1 MLNTKQFKKY
11 AKTCG
16 ADVVRVGSMSGW
28 EGAPKQNDARY
39 IFPDA
44 KCIIG
49 LAFRIPRGYL
59 RGIEEGTFF
68 SVYEFMGYSG
78 LNLTYMPVA
87 LREIVC
93 YIEDHGYEAVP
104 IPNWDSLTA
113 TYHTDYLPEDDPRA
127 TGTKNFFHSRP
138 VSPDKPRPDV
148 FISYRA
154 AAVISNLGEI
164 GWSKM
169 VLTPEFGPRQRVV
182 FILTDAPLDLDDPI
196 LPGTLCDRC
205 MLCAKNC
212 TGQAIPL
219 KESTKERIAGIEIE
233 HCKLD
238 LARCS
243 NAYSGGN
250 RKFNPFWNPDVKLK
264 EKDFMNEYL
273 SKKYFNRDPKGPCP
287 RLISRCRNNPAIEG
301 ARGCMRACMIH
312 LEEQGKL
319 KNKFVHPFRR
329 HKEWML
335 D

>member
-1 MLNTKQFKKY
+1 MIDTKKLKKF
-11 AKTCG
+11 AKSCG
-16 ADVVRVGSMSGW
+16 ADVIRIGSMDGW

-68 SVYEFMGYSG
+68 SAYNFMGYYG
-78 LNLTYMPVA
+78 MNVRYMPHV
-87 LREIVC
+87 LRQIVC
-93 YIEDHGYEAVP
+93 YIEDCGYEAVP
-104 IPNWDSLTA
+104 IPNWDAFS
-113 TYHTDYLPEDDPRA
+113 YNKHSDYAHPDSKKDD
-127 TGTKNFFHSRP
+127 FHSRA
-138 VSPDKPRPDV
+138 VDSNKPYPDV
-148 FISYRA
+148 FLSFKA

-169 VLTPEFGPRQRVV
+169 ILTPEFGPRQRVI
-182 FILTDAPLDLDDPI
+182 FILTEAPLDLDDPI

-212 TGQAIPL
+212 TGCAIPTD
-219 KESTKERIAGIEIE
+219 KKVKVTIAGMEIE
-233 HCKLD
+233 HSDLN

-250 RKFNPFWNPDVKLK
+250 KKFNPFWRPEVSLK
-264 EKDFMNEYL
+264 EDEFMDEYL
-273 SKKYFNRDPKGPCP
+273 SPKFYDRVNGPIRHIQHVP
-287 RLISRCRNNPAIEG
+287 NNPAIEG
-301 ARGCMRACMIH
+301 ARGCIRACMIH
-312 LEEQGKL
+312 LESQGKL
-319 KNKFVHPFRR
+319 KNKFEKPFRR
-329 HKEWML
+329 RKEWIL